1 MTRGAFQLGMF
12 PFLLVSDY
20 FCIPMKDYYAI
31 LGCTPMST
39 REEIRRNY
47 RKLAHEFHPD
57 KNPGDNYAESRFHD
71 IKEAFETLTQPARK
85 EAWLQE
91 RWLRQVYHESLGE
104 SEPLTPYSILNKVLK
119 LDKYVSSQDIFRM
132 DQYSISKQILNM
144 VSEENI
150 NCLLHFKETDINRTI
165 IQYLLSASRP
175 IALHRLDALWPTLEQ
190 IAENDQSVLLDI
202 RNFRTNKKS
211 KEQKER
217 WTLPMVL
224 VVTFI
229 ICLIIFYA
237 GK

>member
-1 MTRGAFQLGMF
+1 
-12 PFLLVSDY
+12 
-20 FCIPMKDYYAI
+20 MKDYYAI

-71 IKEAFETLTQPARK
+71 IKEAYETLTQPARK

-132 DQYSISKQILNM
+132 DQHTISEQILNM

-150 NCLLHFKETDINRTI
+150 NCLLHFKEYDINRTI
-165 IQYLLSASRP
+165 IQYLLSSATP
-175 IALHRLDALWPTLEQ
+175 IALYRLNTLWPKLEK
-190 IAENDQSVLLDI
+190 IAGNDPSLLHDI
-202 RNFRTNKKS
+202 RRFRTNKKS
-211 KEQKER
+211 REQKEK
-217 WTLPMVL
+217 WTLPIVL
-224 VVTFI
+224 VVTLI
-229 ICLIIFYA
+229 ICLIIFIA